1 MADEQFPAAV
11 TALEEYHNIEQQMAE
26 PEVASNPDKMRKLG
40 RRHAELGAI
49 VSAYTA
55 YKQVKDDLEAAREM
69 ASEDPDFAEEAKRLE
84 GELPAA
90 EEKLRTALIPRD
102 PDDARDTIMEI
113 KAGTGGE
120 EAALFAGDL
129 LRMYMRYAE
138 KRGWSVTVQS
148 ENTTELGGVKDVQ
161 LAIRA
166 KGTPAPEDG
175 VWASLKYEGGVH
187 RVQRIPVTESQGRI
201 QTSAAGVIVFPEA
214 DEDDD
219 EIEIDPK
226 DLKIDIFM
234 SSGPGGQS
242 VNTTYSAVRMTHIP
256 TGITVNMQDEKSQ
269 IQNRA
274 AALRVLKSRLLAMK
288 HEQEAAEAA
297 DMRHSQVRSLDR
309 SERIRTYNFPENRIV
324 DHRTNYKA
332 YNLDAVLDGDL
343 DGLIVRIRA
352 FDIGK
357 ADGCLFGEVKRA
369 VDVAH
374 EFPARDR
381 GLGGIV
387 AGRGGGV
394 DDAELVERGHIGL
407 RPVRVD
413 VGRERCRDSA
423 GEQGRRQKGGE
434 KSFQFQK

>member
-1 MADEQFPAAV
+1 MAESVDEQFPSAATV
-11 TALEEYHNIEQQMAE
+11 LEEYRDIEARMGD
-26 PEVASNPDKMRKLG
+26 PEVASNPDAIRKLG
-40 RRHAELGAI
+40 RRHAELGSI
-49 VSAYTA
+49 VNAYLA
-55 YKQVKDDLEAAREM
+55 YKQLCEDYDAANDM

-84 GELPAA
+84 EQLPVAK
-90 EEKLRTALIPRD
+90 EKLRTALIPRD
-102 PDDARDTIMEI
+102 PDDARDMIMEI

-138 KRGWSVTVQS
+138 KRGWTTVIQS
-148 ENTTELGGVKDVQ
+148 ENSTELGGIKDVQ

-175 VWASLKYEGGVH
+175 VWASMKYEGGVH

-256 TGITVNMQDEKSQ
+256 TGIVVSMQDEKSQ

-288 HEQEAAEAA
+288 HEQEAQEAA

-332 YNLDAVLDGDL
+332 YNLDQVLDGDL
-343 DGLIVRIRA
+343 QPVIDS
-352 FDIGK
+352 DIQ
-357 ADGCLFGEVKRA
+357 ADEA
-369 VDVAH
+369 
-374 EFPARDR
+374 DR
-381 GLGGIV
+381 L
-387 AGRGGGV
+387 AQ
-394 DDAELVERGHIGL
+394 A
-407 RPVRVD
+407 
-413 VGRERCRDSA
+413 
-423 GEQGRRQKGGE
+423 K
-434 KSFQFQK
+434 

>member
-1 MADEQFPAAV
+1 MFKRVLIANRGEIAVRVIRACQELDIETVAIYSEADANALHVQLADRSVNVGPADA
-11 TALEEYHNIEQQMAE
+11 TESYLNKA
-26 PEVASNPDKMRKLG
+26 
-40 RRHAELGAI
+40 AI
-49 VSAYTA
+49 L
-55 YKQVKDDLEAAREM
+55 KAARETH
-69 ASEDPDFAEEAKRLE
+69 ADAIHPGYGFLSEDADFAEEAKRLE
-84 GELPAA
+84 DELPGV

-129 LRMYMRYAE
+129 LRMYTRYAE
-138 KRGWSVTVQS
+138 KRGWSVNVQS

-161 LAIRA
+161 IAIRA

-343 DGLIVRIRA
+343 QAVIDS
-352 FDIGK
+352 DIQ
-357 ADGCLFGEVKRA
+357 ADEA
-369 VDVAH
+369 
-374 EFPARDR
+374 DR
-381 GLGGIV
+381 L
-387 AGRGGGV
+387 AN
-394 DDAELVERGHIGL
+394 
-407 RPVRVD
+407 
-413 VGRERCRDSA
+413 
-423 GEQGRRQKGGE
+423 QK
-434 KSFQFQK
+434 

>member
-1 MADEQFPAAV
+1 MAEEFPAAK
-11 TALEEYHNIEQQMAE
+11 TAVDEYHKIEQEMSQ
-26 PEVASNPDKMRKLG
+26 PEVASNPEKMRKLG
-40 RRHAELGAI
+40 RRHAELSVI
-49 VSAYTA
+49 VSAYQR
-55 YKQVKDDLEAAREM
+55 YRMLNDDYEAAKEM
-69 ASEDPDFAEEAKRLE
+69 ASEDPDFADEAKRLE
-84 GELPAA
+84 AELPGAR
-90 EEKLRTALIPRD
+90 EKLRTALIPRD

-113 KAGTGGE
+113 KAGAGGE

-129 LRMYMRYAE
+129 LRMYTRYAE
-138 KRGWSVTVQS
+138 RRGWSCEIQS
-148 ENTTELGGVKDVQ
+148 QNGTELGGVKDVQ
-161 LAIRA
+161 IAIRA
-166 KGTPAPEDG
+166 KGTVAPADG

-214 DEDDD
+214 DDDDD
-219 EIEIDPK
+219 EIEVDPK

-256 TGITVNMQDEKSQ
+256 TGIVVSMQDEKSQ

-332 YNLDAVLDGDL
+332 YNLDQVLDGDL
-343 DGLIVRIRA
+343 QAVIDS
-352 FDIGK
+352 DIQ
-357 ADGCLFGEVKRA
+357 ADEA
-369 VDVAH
+369 
-374 EFPARDR
+374 ARLAQADK
-381 GLGGIV
+381 
-387 AGRGGGV
+387 
-394 DDAELVERGHIGL
+394 
-407 RPVRVD
+407 
-413 VGRERCRDSA
+413 
-423 GEQGRRQKGGE
+423 Q
-434 KSFQFQK
+434 

>member
-1 MADEQFPAAV
+1 MADEQFPAAQ
-11 TALEEYHNIEQQMAE
+11 AALKEYQSLEEQMAS
-26 PEVASNPDKMRKLG
+26 PEVVTDPSAMRKLG
-40 RRHAELGAI
+40 RRHAELGSI
-49 VSAYTA
+49 VTA
-55 YKQVKDDLEAAREM
+55 YNAYLAVKNDLEAAKEM
-69 ASEDPDFAEEAKRLE
+69 ASEDPDFAAEAKRLE
-84 GELPAA
+84 SELPDV

-129 LRMYMRYAE
+129 LRMYTRYAE
-138 KRGWSVTVQS
+138 KRGWTVSVQS

-161 LAIRA
+161 VAIRA

-187 RVQRIPVTESQGRI
+187 RVQRVPVTESQGRI

-214 DEDDD
+214 DDDND
-219 EIEIDPK
+219 EIDIDPK

-256 TGITVNMQDEKSQ
+256 TGIVVSMQDEKSQ

-343 DGLIVRIRA
+343 QAVIDS
-352 FDIGK
+352 DIQ
-357 ADGCLFGEVKRA
+357 ADEADRL
-369 VDVAH
+369 AH
-374 EFPARDR
+374 
-381 GLGGIV
+381 
-387 AGRGGGV
+387 
-394 DDAELVERGHIGL
+394 
-407 RPVRVD
+407 
-413 VGRERCRDSA
+413 
-423 GEQGRRQKGGE
+423 QQ
-434 KSFQFQK
+434 

>member
-1 MADEQFPAAV
+1 MSDEQFPAAA
-11 TALEEYHNIEQQMAE
+11 TALDEYRSIEAKMAD
-26 PEVASNPDKMRKLG
+26 PAVVTDPAAMRKLG

-49 VSAYTA
+49 VSAYQAWMT
-55 YKQVKDDLEAAREM
+55 VRDDLEAAREM
-69 ASEDPDFAEEAKRLE
+69 AAEDPDFAEEAKRLE

-129 LRMYMRYAE
+129 LRMYTRYAE
-138 KRGWSVTVQS
+138 KRGWSVLIQS

-161 LAIRA
+161 VAIRA
-166 KGTPAPEDG
+166 KGTPAPEEG

-242 VNTTYSAVRMTHIP
+242 VNTTYSAVRMTHLP

-269 IQNRA
+269 IQNRQ

-343 DGLIVRIRA
+343 QAVIDS
-352 FDIGK
+352 DIQ
-357 ADGCLFGEVKRA
+357 ADE
-369 VDVAH
+369 
-374 EFPARDR
+374 
-381 GLGGIV
+381 
-387 AGRGGGV
+387 
-394 DDAELVERGHIGL
+394 AERL
-407 RPVRVD
+407 
-413 VGRERCRDSA
+413 A
-423 GEQGRRQKGGE
+423 KQQ
-434 KSFQFQK
+434 

>member
-1 MADEQFPAAV
+1 MADEQFPAAQ
-11 TALEEYHNIEQQMAE
+11 AALKEYQSLEEQMAS
-26 PEVASNPDKMRKLG
+26 PEVVTDPNKMRKLG
-40 RRHAELGAI
+40 RRHAELGGI
-49 VSAYTA
+49 VNAYNA
-55 YKQVKDDLEAAREM
+55 YLAVKNDLEAAKEM
-69 ASEDPDFAEEAKRLE
+69 AAEDPDFAAEAKRLE
-84 GELPAA
+84 SELPDV

-129 LRMYMRYAE
+129 LRMYTRYAE
-138 KRGWSVTVQS
+138 KRGWTVSVQS

-161 LAIRA
+161 VAIRA

-187 RVQRIPVTESQGRI
+187 RVQRVPVTESQGRI

-214 DEDDD
+214 DDDND
-219 EIEIDPK
+219 EIDIDPK

-256 TGITVNMQDEKSQ
+256 TGIVVSMQDEKSQ

-343 DGLIVRIRA
+343 QAVIDS
-352 FDIGK
+352 DIQ
-357 ADGCLFGEVKRA
+357 ADEADRL
-369 VDVAH
+369 AH
-374 EFPARDR
+374 
-381 GLGGIV
+381 
-387 AGRGGGV
+387 
-394 DDAELVERGHIGL
+394 
-407 RPVRVD
+407 
-413 VGRERCRDSA
+413 
-423 GEQGRRQKGGE
+423 QQ
-434 KSFQFQK
+434 

>member
-1 MADEQFPAAV
+1 MADEQFPAAA
-11 TALEEYHNIEQQMAE
+11 TALEEYQSIEEQMAS
-26 PEVASNPDKMRKLG
+26 PEVVSNPDKLRKLG

-49 VSAYTA
+49 VGA
-55 YKQVKDDLEAAREM
+55 YKAWLQVKDDLAAAQEM
-69 ASEDPDFAEEAKRLE
+69 AGEDADFAEEAKRLE
-84 GELPAA
+84 DELPGV

-129 LRMYMRYAE
+129 LRMYTRYAE
-138 KRGWSVTVQS
+138 KRGWSVNVQS

-161 LAIRA
+161 IAIRA

-175 VWASLKYEGGVH
+175 VWASMKYEGGVH

-242 VNTTYSAVRMTHIP
+242 VNTTYSAVRMTHLP

-288 HEQEAAEAA
+288 HERRPPRPPTCVTRRYVRLIAPSESAHTTSRKTVSSTIARITRLTTLTPCSTATCRPSSIPTSKPTRPTVWPIRNDFAGWLPSVRGAVSEA
-297 DMRHSQVRSLDR
+297 D
-309 SERIRTYNFPENRIV
+309 
-324 DHRTNYKA
+324 
-332 YNLDAVLDGDL
+332 
-343 DGLIVRIRA
+343 
-352 FDIGK
+352 
-357 ADGCLFGEVKRA
+357 
-369 VDVAH
+369 
-374 EFPARDR
+374 
-381 GLGGIV
+381 
-387 AGRGGGV
+387 
-394 DDAELVERGHIGL
+394 
-407 RPVRVD
+407 
-413 VGRERCRDSA
+413 
-423 GEQGRRQKGGE
+423 
-434 KSFQFQK
+434 

>member
-1 MADEQFPAAV
+1 MKESLRAQLDRMQNR
-11 TALEEYHNIEQQMAE
+11 LEELNAQL
-26 PEVASNPDKMRKLG
+26 ASEDIGKDISLLKKLNQE
-40 RRHAELGAI
+40 HAETSEVLDTYALWKQAGA
-49 VSAYTA
+49 
-55 YKQVKDDLEAAREM
+55 DLEAARQMRE
-69 ASEDPDFAEEAKRLE
+69 EPDMREFADEEIADAETRLQ
-84 GELPAA
+84 AA
-90 EEKLRTALIPRD
+90 QERIEYLLLPRD
-102 PDDARDTIMEI
+102 PDDARNAILEI
-113 KAGTGGE
+113 RAGTGGDE
-120 EAALFAGDL
+120 SALFAGDL

-138 KRGWSVTVQS
+138 KRGWAVTLQS

-219 EIEIDPK
+219 EIDIDPK

-256 TGITVNMQDEKSQ
+256 TGIVVSMQDEKSQ

-274 AALRVLKSRLLAMK
+274 SALRVLKSRLLAMK
-288 HEQEAAEAA
+288 HEEEAAQAA

-343 DGLIVRIRA
+343 QAVIDS
-352 FDIGK
+352 DIQ
-357 ADGCLFGEVKRA
+357 ADEA
-369 VDVAH
+369 
-374 EFPARDR
+374 DR
-381 GLGGIV
+381 L
-387 AGRGGGV
+387 AN
-394 DDAELVERGHIGL
+394 
-407 RPVRVD
+407 
-413 VGRERCRDSA
+413 
-423 GEQGRRQKGGE
+423 QK
-434 KSFQFQK
+434 

>member
-1 MADEQFPAAV
+1 MASEEFPAAK
-11 TALEEYHNIEQQMAE
+11 TALEEYENIERQMGE
-26 PEVASNPDKMRKLG
+26 QEGWSNPDKMRKLG
-40 RRHAELGAI
+40 RRQAQLGTI
-49 VSAYTA
+49 VNAYRTWLNIRN
-55 YKQVKDDLEAAREM
+55 DLDAAQEM
-69 ASEDPDFAEEAKRLE
+69 AGEDPDFAQEAKRLE
-84 GELPAA
+84 SELPEA

-102 PDDARDTIMEI
+102 PDDARDVIMEI
-113 KAGTGGE
+113 KAGAGGE

-138 KRGWSVTVQS
+138 KRGWGVTIQS
-148 ENTTELGGVKDVQ
+148 ENSTELGGVKDVQ
-161 LAIRA
+161 MAIRA
-166 KGTPAPEDG
+166 KGNPSPEEG

-256 TGITVNMQDEKSQ
+256 TGIVVSMQDEKSQ

-343 DGLIVRIRA
+343 QAGIDS
-352 FDIGK
+352 DIQ
-357 ADGCLFGEVKRA
+357 ADE
-369 VDVAH
+369 
-374 EFPARDR
+374 
-381 GLGGIV
+381 
-387 AGRGGGV
+387 
-394 DDAELVERGHIGL
+394 
-407 RPVRVD
+407 
-413 VGRERCRDSA
+413 
-423 GEQGRRQKGGE
+423 EQRLASQ
-434 KSFQFQK
+434 QQQQ

>member
-1 MADEQFPAAV
+1 MAAEQFPAAAK
-11 TALEEYHNIEQQMAE
+11 ALEEYQSLEAQMAS
-26 PEVASNPDKMRKLG
+26 PDVVTNPDKVRKLG

-49 VSAYTA
+49 VNAYRA
-55 YKQVKDDLEAAREM
+55 YLGMKNDLEAAREM
-69 ASEDPDFAEEAKRLE
+69 ASEDADFAAEAKRLE
-84 GELPAA
+84 GELPQV
-90 EEKLRTALIPRD
+90 EDKLRAALVPRD

-129 LRMYMRYAE
+129 LRMYTRYAE
-138 KRGWSVTVQS
+138 KRGWTVSVQS
-148 ENTTELGGVKDVQ
+148 ENGTELGGVKDVQ
-161 LAIRA
+161 IAIRA

-175 VWASLKYEGGVH
+175 VWASMKYEGGVH
-187 RVQRIPVTESQGRI
+187 RVQRVPVTESQGRI

-214 DEDDD
+214 DEDDN
-219 EIEIDPK
+219 EIEIDSK

-343 DGLIVRIRA
+343 QAVIDS
-352 FDIGK
+352 DIQ
-357 ADGCLFGEVKRA
+357 ADE
-369 VDVAH
+369 
-374 EFPARDR
+374 
-381 GLGGIV
+381 
-387 AGRGGGV
+387 
-394 DDAELVERGHIGL
+394 AERLA
-407 RPVRVD
+407 
-413 VGRERCRDSA
+413 S
-423 GEQGRRQKGGE
+423 QQ
-434 KSFQFQK
+434 

>member
-1 MADEQFPAAV
+1 MQDEQFPAAQSAV
-11 TALEEYHNIEQQMAE
+11 EEYQDIERQMSQ
-26 PEVASNPDKMRKLG
+26 PEVASDPKAMRKLG
-40 RRHAELGAI
+40 RRHAQLGTI
-49 VSAYTA
+49 VEAYQAWLSAREDA
-55 YKQVKDDLEAAREM
+55 EAAKEM
-69 ASEDPDFAEEAKRLE
+69 AGEDDDFAEEAKRLE
-84 GELPAA
+84 TLVAPA
-90 EEKLRTALIPRD
+90 EEKLRNALIPRD
-102 PDDARDTIMEI
+102 PDDVRDTIMEI
-113 KAGTGGE
+113 KAGAGGE

-129 LRMYMRYAE
+129 LRMYTRYAE
-138 KRGWSVTVQS
+138 KRGWSVTIQS
-148 ENTTELGGVKDVQ
+148 ENGTELGGVKDVQ
-161 LAIRA
+161 VAIRA
-166 KGTPAPEDG
+166 KGNPAPEDG

-256 TGITVNMQDEKSQ
+256 TGVVVSMQDEKSQ

-288 HEQEAAEAA
+288 HEKEAEEAA

-332 YNLDAVLDGDL
+332 YNLDQVLDGDL
-343 DGLIVRIRA
+343 QAVIDS
-352 FDIGK
+352 DIQ
-357 ADGCLFGEVKRA
+357 ADEQ
-369 VDVAH
+369 
-374 EFPARDR
+374 
-381 GLGGIV
+381 
-387 AGRGGGV
+387 
-394 DDAELVERGHIGL
+394 ERL
-407 RPVRVD
+407 SR
-413 VGRERCRDSA
+413 S
-423 GEQGRRQKGGE
+423 K
-434 KSFQFQK
+434 

>member
-1 MADEQFPAAV
+1 MADEQFPAAQS
-11 TALEEYHNIEQQMAE
+11 ALEEYQDIERQMSQ
-26 PEVASNPDKMRKLG
+26 PEVASDPKAIRKLG
-40 RRHAELGAI
+40 RRHAQLGSI
-49 VSAYTA
+49 VDAYRA
-55 YKQVKDDLEAAREM
+55 WQHARDDADAAKEM
-69 ASEDPDFAEEAKRLE
+69 AGEDADFAEEAKRLE
-84 GELPAA
+84 ALVAPT
-90 EEKLRTALIPRD
+90 EEKLRSALIPRD
-102 PDDARDTIMEI
+102 PDDVRDTIMEI

-129 LRMYMRYAE
+129 LRMYTRYAE
-138 KRGWSVTVQS
+138 KRGWTTTIQS
-148 ENTTELGGVKDVQ
+148 ENSTELGGVKDVQ
-161 LAIRA
+161 VAIRA
-166 KGTPAPEDG
+166 KGNPAPEDG

-256 TGITVNMQDEKSQ
+256 TGIVVSMQDEKSQ

-288 HEQEAAEAA
+288 HEKEAEEAA

-332 YNLDAVLDGDL
+332 YNLDQVLDGDL
-343 DGLIVRIRA
+343 QAVIDS
-352 FDIGK
+352 DIQ
-357 ADGCLFGEVKRA
+357 ADEA
-369 VDVAH
+369 
-374 EFPARDR
+374 ARLAKTD
-381 GLGGIV
+381 
-387 AGRGGGV
+387 
-394 DDAELVERGHIGL
+394 
-407 RPVRVD
+407 
-413 VGRERCRDSA
+413 
-423 GEQGRRQKGGE
+423 
-434 KSFQFQK
+434 

>member
-1 MADEQFPAAV
+1 MASEEFPAAK
-11 TALEEYHNIEQQMAE
+11 TALEEYENIERQMGE
-26 PEVASNPDKMRKLG
+26 QEVWSNPDKMRKLG
-40 RRHAELGAI
+40 RRQAQLGTI
-49 VSAYTA
+49 VNAYRTWLNIRN
-55 YKQVKDDLEAAREM
+55 DLDAAQEM
-69 ASEDPDFAEEAKRLE
+69 AGEDPDFAQEAKRLE
-84 GELPAA
+84 SELPEA

-102 PDDARDTIMEI
+102 PDDARDVIMEI
-113 KAGTGGE
+113 KAGAGGE

-138 KRGWSVTVQS
+138 KRGWGVTIQS
-148 ENTTELGGVKDVQ
+148 ENSTGLGGVKDVQ
-161 LAIRA
+161 MAIRA
-166 KGTPAPEDG
+166 KGNPSPEEG

-256 TGITVNMQDEKSQ
+256 TGIVVSMQDEKSQ

-343 DGLIVRIRA
+343 QAVIDS
-352 FDIGK
+352 DIQ
-357 ADGCLFGEVKRA
+357 ADE
-369 VDVAH
+369 
-374 EFPARDR
+374 
-381 GLGGIV
+381 
-387 AGRGGGV
+387 
-394 DDAELVERGHIGL
+394 
-407 RPVRVD
+407 
-413 VGRERCRDSA
+413 
-423 GEQGRRQKGGE
+423 EQRLASQ
-434 KSFQFQK
+434 QQQQ

>member
-26 PEVASNPDKMRKLG
+26 PEVASDPDKMRKLG
-40 RRHAELGAI
+40 RRHAELGVI
-49 VSAYTA
+49 VSTYTA
-55 YKQVKDDLEAAREM
+55 YKQVKDDLEAAKEM

-84 GELPAA
+84 SELPAA

-138 KRGWSVTVQS
+138 KRGWTVTLQS

-219 EIEIDPK
+219 EIEIDQK

-256 TGITVNMQDEKSQ
+256 TGIVVSMQDEKSQ

-288 HEQEAAEAA
+288 HEEEAAQAA

-343 DGLIVRIRA
+343 QAVIDS
-352 FDIGK
+352 DIQ
-357 ADGCLFGEVKRA
+357 ADEADRL
-369 VDVAH
+369 AH
-374 EFPARDR
+374 
-381 GLGGIV
+381 
-387 AGRGGGV
+387 
-394 DDAELVERGHIGL
+394 
-407 RPVRVD
+407 
-413 VGRERCRDSA
+413 
-423 GEQGRRQKGGE
+423 QK
-434 KSFQFQK
+434 

>member
-26 PEVASNPDKMRKLG
+26 PEVASDPDKMRKLG
-40 RRHAELGAI
+40 RRHAELGVI

-55 YKQVKDDLEAAREM
+55 YKQVKDDLEAAKEM

-84 GELPAA
+84 SELPAA
-90 EEKLRTALIPRD
+90 EE
-102 PDDARDTIMEI
+102 
-113 KAGTGGE
+113 
-120 EAALFAGDL
+120 
-129 LRMYMRYAE
+129 MYMRYAE
-138 KRGWSVTVQS
+138 KRGWTVTLQS

-219 EIEIDPK
+219 EIEIDQK

-256 TGITVNMQDEKSQ
+256 TGIVVSMQDEKSQ

-288 HEQEAAEAA
+288 HEEEAAQAA

-343 DGLIVRIRA
+343 QAVIDS
-352 FDIGK
+352 DIQ
-357 ADGCLFGEVKRA
+357 ADEADRL
-369 VDVAH
+369 AH
-374 EFPARDR
+374 
-381 GLGGIV
+381 
-387 AGRGGGV
+387 
-394 DDAELVERGHIGL
+394 
-407 RPVRVD
+407 
-413 VGRERCRDSA
+413 
-423 GEQGRRQKGGE
+423 QK
-434 KSFQFQK
+434 

>member
-1 MADEQFPAAV
+1 MALD
-11 TALEEYHNIEQQMAE
+11 EYHEIERQMSQ
-26 PEVASNPDKMRKLG
+26 PEVASDPDKIRKLG
-40 RRHAELGAI
+40 RRHAELGQI
-49 VSAYTA
+49 VSAYES
-55 YKQVKDDLEAAREM
+55 YRQIRDDLEAAQEF
-69 ASEDPDFAEEAKRLE
+69 ASEDESFAQEAQRLE
-84 GELPAA
+84 ADLPEAA
-90 EEKLRTALIPRD
+90 EKLRTALIPRD

-113 KAGTGGE
+113 KAGAGGE

-129 LRMYMRYAE
+129 LRMYTRYAE
-138 KRGWSVTVQS
+138 KRGWSAEIMSQ
-148 ENTTELGGVKDVQ
+148 NMTELGGVKDIQ
-161 LAIRA
+161 IAFRS
-166 KGTPAPEDG
+166 KGAVAPADG

-214 DEDDD
+214 DDDDD

-256 TGITVNMQDEKSQ
+256 TGIVVSMQDEKSQ
-269 IQNRA
+269 IQNRQ

-288 HEQEAAEAA
+288 HEEEAQEAA

-343 DGLIVRIRA
+343 QAVIDS
-352 FDIGK
+352 DIK
-357 ADGCLFGEVKRA
+357 ADE
-369 VDVAH
+369 
-374 EFPARDR
+374 EARLASQDKQ
-381 GLGGIV
+381 
-387 AGRGGGV
+387 
-394 DDAELVERGHIGL
+394 D
-407 RPVRVD
+407 
-413 VGRERCRDSA
+413 
-423 GEQGRRQKGGE
+423 
-434 KSFQFQK
+434 

>member
-26 PEVASNPDKMRKLG
+26 PEVASDPDKMRKLG
-40 RRHAELGAI
+40 RRHAELGVI

-55 YKQVKDDLEAAREM
+55 YKQVKDDLEAAKEM

-84 GELPAA
+84 SELPAV

-129 LRMYMRYAE
+129 LRM
-138 KRGWSVTVQS
+138 
-148 ENTTELGGVKDVQ
+148 DVQ
-161 LAIRA
+161 IAIRA

-219 EIEIDPK
+219 EIEIDQK

-256 TGITVNMQDEKSQ
+256 TGIVVSMQDEKSQ

-288 HEQEAAEAA
+288 HEEEAAQAA

-343 DGLIVRIRA
+343 QAVIDS
-352 FDIGK
+352 DIQ
-357 ADGCLFGEVKRA
+357 ADEADRL
-369 VDVAH
+369 AH
-374 EFPARDR
+374 
-381 GLGGIV
+381 
-387 AGRGGGV
+387 
-394 DDAELVERGHIGL
+394 
-407 RPVRVD
+407 
-413 VGRERCRDSA
+413 
-423 GEQGRRQKGGE
+423 QK
-434 KSFQFQK
+434 

>member
-1 MADEQFPAAV
+1 MADEQFPAAA
-11 TALEEYHNIEQQMAE
+11 TALEEYQSIEEQMAS
-26 PEVASNPDKMRKLG
+26 PEVVSNPDKLRKLG

-49 VSAYTA
+49 GGA
-55 YKQVKDDLEAAREM
+55 YKAWLQVKDDLAAAQEM
-69 ASEDPDFAEEAKRLE
+69 AGEDADFAEEAKRLE
-84 GELPAA
+84 DELPGV
-90 EEKLRTALIPRD
+90 EEKLRTALITRD

-129 LRMYMRYAE
+129 LRMYTRYAE
-138 KRGWSVTVQS
+138 KRGWSVNVQS

-161 LAIRA
+161 IAIRA

-175 VWASLKYEGGVH
+175 VWASMKYEGGVH

-242 VNTTYSAVRMTHIP
+242 VNTTYSAVRMTHLP

-343 DGLIVRIRA
+343 QAVIDS
-352 FDIGK
+352 DIQ
-357 ADGCLFGEVKRA
+357 ADEA
-369 VDVAH
+369 
-374 EFPARDR
+374 DR
-381 GLGGIV
+381 L
-387 AGRGGGV
+387 AN
-394 DDAELVERGHIGL
+394 
-407 RPVRVD
+407 
-413 VGRERCRDSA
+413 
-423 GEQGRRQKGGE
+423 QK
-434 KSFQFQK
+434 

>member
-1 MADEQFPAAV
+1 MADEQFPAAA
-11 TALEEYHNIEQQMAE
+11 TALEEYQSIEEQMAS
-26 PEVASNPDKMRKLG
+26 PEVVSNPDKLRKLG

-49 VSAYTA
+49 AGA
-55 YKQVKDDLEAAREM
+55 YKAWLQLKDDLEAAQEM
-69 ASEDPDFAEEAKRLE
+69 AGEDADFAEEAKRLE
-84 GELPAA
+84 SELSGA

-129 LRMYMRYAE
+129 LRMYTRYAE
-138 KRGWSVTVQS
+138 KRGWSVNIQS

-161 LAIRA
+161 IAIRA

-175 VWASLKYEGGVH
+175 VWASMKYEGGVH

-242 VNTTYSAVRMTHIP
+242 VNTTYSAVRMTHLP

-274 AALRVLKSRLLAMK
+274 SALRVLKSRLLAMK

-343 DGLIVRIRA
+343 QAVIDS
-352 FDIGK
+352 DIQ
-357 ADGCLFGEVKRA
+357 ADEA
-369 VDVAH
+369 
-374 EFPARDR
+374 DR
-381 GLGGIV
+381 L
-387 AGRGGGV
+387 AN
-394 DDAELVERGHIGL
+394 
-407 RPVRVD
+407 
-413 VGRERCRDSA
+413 
-423 GEQGRRQKGGE
+423 QK
-434 KSFQFQK
+434 

>member
-1 MADEQFPAAV
+1 MADEQFPAAQS
-11 TALEEYHNIEQQMAE
+11 ALEEYQDIERQMSQ
-26 PEVASNPDKMRKLG
+26 PEVASDPKAIRKLG
-40 RRHAELGAI
+40 RRHAQLGSI
-49 VSAYTA
+49 VEAYRA
-55 YKQVKDDLEAAREM
+55 WQHARDDADAAKEM
-69 ASEDPDFAEEAKRLE
+69 AGEDADFAEEAKRLE
-84 GELPAA
+84 ALVAPA
-90 EEKLRTALIPRD
+90 EEKLRSALIPRD
-102 PDDARDTIMEI
+102 PDDVRDTIMEI

-129 LRMYMRYAE
+129 LRMYTRYAE
-138 KRGWSVTVQS
+138 KRGWTTTIQS
-148 ENTTELGGVKDVQ
+148 ENSTELGGVKDVQ
-161 LAIRA
+161 VAIRA
-166 KGTPAPEDG
+166 KGNPAPEDG

-219 EIEIDPK
+219 EIEVDPK

-256 TGITVNMQDEKSQ
+256 TGIVVSMQDEKSQ

-288 HEQEAAEAA
+288 HEKEAEEAA

-332 YNLDAVLDGDL
+332 YNLDQVLDGDL
-343 DGLIVRIRA
+343 QAVIDS
-352 FDIGK
+352 DIQ
-357 ADGCLFGEVKRA
+357 ADEA
-369 VDVAH
+369 
-374 EFPARDR
+374 ARLAKTD
-381 GLGGIV
+381 
-387 AGRGGGV
+387 
-394 DDAELVERGHIGL
+394 
-407 RPVRVD
+407 
-413 VGRERCRDSA
+413 
-423 GEQGRRQKGGE
+423 
-434 KSFQFQK
+434 

>member
-1 MADEQFPAAV
+1 MADEQFPAAQAALKEYQ
-11 TALEEYHNIEQQMAE
+11 TLEEQMAS
-26 PEVASNPDKMRKLG
+26 PEVVTNPSALRKLG
-40 RRHAELGAI
+40 RRHAELGGI
-49 VSAYTA
+49 VNAYQA
-55 YKQVKDDLEAAREM
+55 YLAVTNDLEAAREM
-69 ASEDPDFAEEAKRLE
+69 AGEDPDFAAEAKRLE

-90 EEKLRTALIPRD
+90 EDKLRTALIPRD

-129 LRMYMRYAE
+129 LRMYTRYAE
-138 KRGWSVTVQS
+138 KRGWTVTVQS

-161 LAIRA
+161 IAIRA

-187 RVQRIPVTESQGRI
+187 RVQRVPVTESQGRI

-214 DEDDD
+214 DDDND

-256 TGITVNMQDEKSQ
+256 TGIVVSMQDEKSQ

-343 DGLIVRIRA
+343 QAVIDS
-352 FDIGK
+352 DIQ
-357 ADGCLFGEVKRA
+357 ADEAERL
-369 VDVAH
+369 AH
-374 EFPARDR
+374 
-381 GLGGIV
+381 
-387 AGRGGGV
+387 
-394 DDAELVERGHIGL
+394 
-407 RPVRVD
+407 
-413 VGRERCRDSA
+413 
-423 GEQGRRQKGGE
+423 QQ
-434 KSFQFQK
+434 

>member
-1 MADEQFPAAV
+1 MADEQFPAAA
-11 TALEEYHNIEQQMAE
+11 TALEEYRSIEQQMAD
-26 PEVASNPDKMRKLG
+26 PEIVSNPDKLRKLG

-49 VSAYTA
+49 VSAYTSWLHII
-55 YKQVKDDLEAAREM
+55 DDLEAARDM
-69 ASEDPDFAEEAKRLE
+69 ADEDADFAEEAKRLE

-90 EEKLRTALIPRD
+90 EDKLRTALIPRD

-129 LRMYMRYAE
+129 LRMYTRYAE
-138 KRGWSVTVQS
+138 KRGWTVNIQS

-161 LAIRA
+161 IAIRA

-175 VWASLKYEGGVH
+175 VWASMKYEGGVH

-343 DGLIVRIRA
+343 QAVIDS
-352 FDIGK
+352 DIQ
-357 ADGCLFGEVKRA
+357 ADE
-369 VDVAH
+369 
-374 EFPARDR
+374 
-381 GLGGIV
+381 
-387 AGRGGGV
+387 
-394 DDAELVERGHIGL
+394 AERL
-407 RPVRVD
+407 
-413 VGRERCRDSA
+413 A
-423 GEQGRRQKGGE
+423 NQK
-434 KSFQFQK
+434 

>member
-1 MADEQFPAAV
+1 MAVEQFPAAQ
-11 TALEEYHNIEQQMAE
+11 TALEEYQSIEQQMAS
-26 PEVASNPDKMRKLG
+26 PEVVTNPDKMRKLG

-49 VSAYTA
+49 VSAYQSYTA
-55 YKQVKDDLEAAREM
+55 VRDDLEAAREM
-69 ASEDPDFAEEAKRLE
+69 AGEDPEFADEAKRLE
-84 GELPAA
+84 AELPAA
-90 EEKLRTALIPRD
+90 EEKLRNALIPRD
-102 PDDARDTIMEI
+102 PDDARDVIMEI

-129 LRMYMRYAE
+129 LRMYLRYAE
-138 KRGWSVTVQS
+138 MRGWAVTVQS
-148 ENTTELGGVKDVQ
+148 ENTT
-161 LAIRA
+161 
-166 KGTPAPEDG
+166 
-175 VWASLKYEGGVH
+175 
-187 RVQRIPVTESQGRI
+187 
-201 QTSAAGVIVFPEA
+201 AGVIVFPEA

-256 TGITVNMQDEKSQ
+256 TGIVVSMQDEKSQ

-343 DGLIVRIRA
+343 QAVIDS
-352 FDIGK
+352 DIQ
-357 ADGCLFGEVKRA
+357 ADE
-369 VDVAH
+369 
-374 EFPARDR
+374 
-381 GLGGIV
+381 
-387 AGRGGGV
+387 
-394 DDAELVERGHIGL
+394 AERL
-407 RPVRVD
+407 
-413 VGRERCRDSA
+413 A
-423 GEQGRRQKGGE
+423 NQQ
-434 KSFQFQK
+434 

>member
-26 PEVASNPDKMRKLG
+26 PEVASDPDKMRKLG
-40 RRHAELGAI
+40 RRHAELGVI

-55 YKQVKDDLEAAREM
+55 YKQVKDDLEAAKEM

-84 GELPAA
+84 SELPAV

-138 KRGWSVTVQS
+138 KRGWTVTLQS

-219 EIEIDPK
+219 EIEID
-226 DLKIDIFM
+226 
-234 SSGPGGQS
+234 
-242 VNTTYSAVRMTHIP
+242 
-256 TGITVNMQDEKSQ
+256 
-269 IQNRA
+269 QNRA

-288 HEQEAAEAA
+288 HEEEAAQAA

-343 DGLIVRIRA
+343 QAVIDS
-352 FDIGK
+352 DIQ
-357 ADGCLFGEVKRA
+357 ADEADRL
-369 VDVAH
+369 AH
-374 EFPARDR
+374 
-381 GLGGIV
+381 
-387 AGRGGGV
+387 
-394 DDAELVERGHIGL
+394 
-407 RPVRVD
+407 
-413 VGRERCRDSA
+413 
-423 GEQGRRQKGGE
+423 QK
-434 KSFQFQK
+434 

>member
-1 MADEQFPAAV
+1 MAESVDEQFPAAV
-11 TALEEYHNIEQQMAE
+11 TALEEYRDIESRMGS
-26 PEVASNPDKMRKLG
+26 PEVASNPDAIRKLG
-40 RRHAELGAI
+40 RRHAELGSI
-49 VSAYTA
+49 VNAYLN
-55 YKQVKDDLEAAREM
+55 YKQLCDDFEAANEM
-69 ASEDPDFAEEAKRLE
+69 ASDDPDFAEEAKRLE
-84 GELPAA
+84 EQLPAVK
-90 EEKLRTALIPRD
+90 EKLRTALIPRD
-102 PDDARDTIMEI
+102 PDDARDMIMEI

-138 KRGWSVTVQS
+138 KRGWTTVIQS
-148 ENTTELGGVKDVQ
+148 ENSTELGGVKDVQ

-166 KGTPAPEDG
+166 KGTPVPEDG
-175 VWASLKYEGGVH
+175 VWASMKYEGGVH

-256 TGITVNMQDEKSQ
+256 TGIVVSMQDEKSQ

-332 YNLDAVLDGDL
+332 YNLDQVLDGDL
-343 DGLIVRIRA
+343 QPVIDS
-352 FDIGK
+352 DIQ
-357 ADGCLFGEVKRA
+357 ADEA
-369 VDVAH
+369 
-374 EFPARDR
+374 DR
-381 GLGGIV
+381 L
-387 AGRGGGV
+387 AQ
-394 DDAELVERGHIGL
+394 A
-407 RPVRVD
+407 
-413 VGRERCRDSA
+413 
-423 GEQGRRQKGGE
+423 K
-434 KSFQFQK
+434 